1 MEVGGGVENGGGRW
15 GMETLG
21 ERNQQAPVTARV
33 PDMRESW
40 ASAGKVP
47 SLGGGGPF
55 TKTGLQ
61 GYQLHVISLS
71 SIHCQWGLISTST
84 LRVLLSR
91 PPVTA
96 NTTAQQQ
103 AQVLISLLGG
113 TDFYWPP

>member
-15 GMETLG
+15 AVDTLG
-21 ERNQQAPVTARV
+21 ERNQQAPVTDRV
-33 PDMRESW
+33 PDMRKSW

-47 SLGGGGPF
+47 SLGGGLF

-71 SIHCQWGLISTST
+71 SIHGQWGLTSTTT

-96 NTTAQQQ
+96 NTTARQQ
-103 AQVLISLLGG
+103 ARVLISLLGG